1 MRAVIFFFAT
11 VLLLALCECQP
22 SIQPYYSV
30 TDKADLPTLVGI
42 WEPADGEEEIWTI
55 TGDSTGYDV
64 IHKTHE
70 RLKEYELHVFKLNE
84 KYFADI
90 VQKINYSREALDPD
104 LYLQQHLL
112 ARVVID
118 GDSMQV
124 GIFNDEWCVQM
135 IDDEELK
142 LPFVE
147 MATGYLLTATPE
159 QMRPV
164 LIKYADDPD
173 AFPMSTM
180 LRVGI

>member
-1 MRAVIFFFAT
+1 MRAITFLFAAT
-11 VLLLALCECQP
+11 SLLILCGCQP
-22 SIQPYYSV
+22 SILPFYSV
-30 TDKADLPTLVGI
+30 TDRAGLPSLVGI
-42 WEPADGEEEIWTI
+42 WEPADGEEETWTI

-64 IHKTHE
+64 IHKTPE
-70 RLKEYELHVFKLNE
+70 RLKEYDLHVFKLRE

-90 VQKINYSREALDPD
+90 VQKINYSRYALDPD

-112 ARVVID
+112 ARVVIE
-118 GDSMQV
+118 GDSLRV
-124 GIFNDEWCVQM
+124 GIFNDEWFVAM
-135 IDDEELK
+135 IDDEAIK

-147 MATGYLLTATPE
+147 METGYLLTATPE

-180 LRVGI
+180 LRVGN